1 MLAVAIVPAI
11 SRAACRHATS
21 EMPVRNG
28 GASQVMHERQLQCMS
43 AQFFRLTS
51 IFLRVRKAGFCWM
64 AWPMRLALSAC
75 RDSRVEMS

>member
-1 MLAVAIVPAI
+1 ML
-11 SRAACRHATS
+11 
-21 EMPVRNG
+21 
-28 GASQVMHERQLQCMS
+28 ERQLQYMS

-75 RDSRVEMS
+75 RDSRVNVS